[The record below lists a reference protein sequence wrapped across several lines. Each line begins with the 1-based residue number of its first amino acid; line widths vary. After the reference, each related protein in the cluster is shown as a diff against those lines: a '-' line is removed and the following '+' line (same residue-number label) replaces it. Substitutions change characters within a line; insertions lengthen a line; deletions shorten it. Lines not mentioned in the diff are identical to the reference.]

1 VLGLLV
7 SNRVA
12 SCQSTHATCKV
23 SHRHHSYIAIWAYLD
38 HVTLPL
44 MTLQASDRRKHIF
57 DIAMTP
63 VLAFD
68 FRYRRDVSSTE
79 SVCAGW
85 KKDEDRDSDKQHV
98 LRGDSH
104 DGGV

>member
-1 VLGLLV
+1 MLGLLV

-12 SCQSTHATCKV
+12 NFQSTHATRKV
-23 SHRHHSYIAIWAYLD
+23 SRRHHSYIVIWAYLD
-38 HVTLPL
+38 HVTLPF
-44 MTLQASDRRKHIF
+44 MTLQASDRREHIF

-63 VLAFD
+63 VLALD

-85 KKDEDRDSDKQHV
+85 K
-98 LRGDSH
+98 
-104 DGGV
+104 